1 MISHIIS
8 SAPSGRFVVPVTIGR
23 APPEMDV
30 SIATTKGCE
39 TVTGVIDV
47 DATGADIAG
56 CDVFGFEFAGAPPA
70 RHGVE
75 HI

>member
-1 MISHIIS
+1 
-8 SAPSGRFVVPVTIGR
+8 
-23 APPEMDV
+23 MDV